1 MKKTIAIFFAMVCS
15 VAVMAQSVT
24 VSGTV
29 YDENSEPMPGVTI
42 VVEGT
47 SQGTV
52 SAADGTFQ
60 LKAAKNAV
68 LSFMLLGYQTRS
80 VSVRTGSKINVSLEP
95 ERQRLDE
102 AVVIGYGTMKRSD
115 LTGAVASVGSRELQN
130 YKTANALEAMAG
142 MVSGVN
148 ITTVDGTPGAEMDVK
163 IRGVGTVNGDAS
175 PIYIVDGFEVSNI
188 NHISNADIASIE
200 VLKDASATA
209 IYGSR
214 GANGVIL
221 VTTKSGRIG
230 RPEISYNGSATY
242 KSLARKIDVLSPYE
256 FVALQMEQNPVKF
269 ENYYYRQGTDSE
281 GNPYKYQTLED
292 YRGVKGVDWQE
303 EAFRPTWSQS
313 HDISIRGG
321 NKETQYSASFSH
333 FDDQGI
339 FKSNTYAKN
348 SARIKLQQKIFNW
361 LTLTANMSYTNIRNT
376 GVGTGGGTLSNILQY
391 RPTGGLRVSDEF
403 LRYNSV
409 DPILDEFQTT
419 NTSSYNP
426 IVNAENTDITKRNDI
441 WDANG
446 ALIFRLSKYLQLKV
460 MGYYSNNFYRYDLFY
475 REGSSL
481 ADRGSGPYGQST
493 TRKTMRWSNTNQLN
507 YIRTF
512 NNLHKINLMLG
523 HETSYQVAEEVVTES
538 KVFPL
543 DNIGVDNLGLGAVP
557 STAGSSKADNRRL
570 SFFARGFYSYADR
583 YMITATVRAD
593 ASSVFAPKHK
603 WGVFPSF
610 SAAWNISN
618 EKFLKDVPWLSTL
631 KLRAGW
637 GMVGN
642 DRISS
647 YLSMDLYDA
656 IRYGVGSQQ
665 VIALQPSHL
674 ANPELR
680 WESSATTNVGIDASF
695 FKERLNITLD
705 GFIKDSHDLLLL
717 QDLALASGFES
728 QWQNIGQI
736 RNKGIELT
744 IKSININKR
753 NFSWTTDFNISFIR
767 NTLVALNSGKDYL
780 LSRSG
785 INSSFSSYDYIAKV
799 GEPIGSIYGYV
810 FDGIYQQS
818 DFDVWGDGSLHLKK
832 GVVDISEHAG
842 EAVYP
847 GYVKYKD
854 LDGDGI
860 ITSED
865 RTVIGNGQPDLYGG
879 LTNTFHFYGVDLS
892 FMLQFVY
899 GNDVYNAQRMYST
912 QTRLQMMNFLGE
924 TRNRWTST
932 NASNSIPSVNGYV
945 AYDVYSRFVEDGS
958 FLRLKNITLGY
969 TLPARITQR
978 FFVST
983 LRFYFTAQN
992 LFCLTSYSGSDPE
1005 VSMRSSA
1012 LMPSFDFGAYP
1023 KSRTYTAG
1031 VQINF

>member
-1 MKKTIAIFFAMVCS
+1 MKKTIALLIALVCS
-15 VAVMAQSVT
+15 LSAMAQSVT

-29 YDENSEPMPGVTI
+29 YDENSEPMPGVTV

-47 SQGTV
+47 TQGTV

-60 LKAAKNAV
+60 LKAAKDAV
-68 LSFMLLGYQTRS
+68 ISFMLLGYQTK
-80 VSVRTGSKINVSLEP
+80 SVRAIGSKINVSLEP

-115 LTGAVASVGSRELQN
+115 LTGSIASVGSRELQN

-148 ITTVDGTPGAEMDVK
+148 ITTVDGAPGAEMDVK

-230 RPEISYNGSATY
+230 RPEISYNGSVTY
-242 KSLARKIDVLSPYE
+242 KALARKIDVLSPYE

-269 ENYYYRQGTDSE
+269 ENYYYRQGTDAE

-292 YRGVKGVDWQE
+292 YRGVKGVDWQA

-321 NKETQYSASFSH
+321 NKDTQYSASFSH

-339 FKSNTYAKN
+339 FKSNTFAKN
-348 SARIKLQQKIFNW
+348 SARVKFQQKIFNW
-361 LTLTANMSYTNIRNT
+361 LTFTANISYSNIRNT

-391 RPTGGLRVSDEF
+391 RPTGGLRISDEF
-403 LRYNSV
+403 LRYNAV
-409 DPILDEFQTT
+409 DPILDDYQVT
-419 NTSSYNP
+419 NNSSYNP
-426 IVNAENTDITKRNDI
+426 IINAENTDINKRNDI

-446 ALIFRLSKYLQLKV
+446 ALIFRLTKYLQLKV

-475 REGSSL
+475 RNGSAL

-493 TRKTMRWSNTNQLN
+493 TRRTMRWSNTNQLN

-512 NNLHKINLMLG
+512 NKVHKVNLMLG
-523 HETSYQVAEEVVTES
+523 HETSYQVAEEIVTEA

-557 STAGSSKADNRRL
+557 STTGSSKADNRRL

-583 YMITATVRAD
+583 YMLTATVRAD
-593 ASSVFAPKHK
+593 ASSVFAEKHK

-618 EKFLKDVPWLSTL
+618 EKFLKNVPWLSNL

-647 YLSMDLYDA
+647 YLSLDLYDA

-717 QDLALASGFES
+717 QDLALASGFAS

-744 IKSININKR
+744 INSINISKR
-753 NFSWTTDFNISFIR
+753 NFSWTTDFNISFIK

-785 INSSFSSYDYIAKV
+785 INSSFSSYDYIARV

-818 DFDVWGDGSLHLKK
+818 DFDMWGDGSLHLKK
-832 GVVDISEHAG
+832 GVVDMTEHAG
-842 EAVYP
+842 ESLYP

-860 ITSED
+860 ITTED
-865 RTVIGNGQPDLYGG
+865 RTVIGNGQPLFYGG
-879 LTNTFHFYGVDLS
+879 LNNVFHFYGFDLGIM
-892 FMLQFVY
+892 FQFVY

-924 TRNRWTST
+924 VRDRWTRT
-932 NASNSIPSVNGYV
+932 NASNSVPAANGYV

-978 FFVST
+978 FWVST
-983 LRFYFTAQN
+983 LRFYVTAQN

-1023 KSRTYTAG
+1023 KSRMYTAG
-1031 VQINF
+1031 VLINF